1 MICKLGRFTL
11 VTLLAAAVAPSLSA
25 AVWKLDPSHSAAQ
38 FAVRH
43 LMVSTVRGQF
53 EKISGTVNYDPA
65 NPEAASVN
73 IEVEVASIDTRNAKR
88 DDHLRSADFFDVAN
102 HPVMKFE
109 STRVRKAGDGKLKLT
124 GNLTIR
130 GVTREVTFD
139 VDGPAPPVKV
149 RDGQR
154 SGATATAVISRKDF
168 GITWNRAIEAG
179 GVTVSNEVHITID
192 VEMISS
198 E

>member
-1 MICKLGRFTL
+1 MTCKLGRFTL
-11 VTLLAAAVAPSLSA
+11 VLLLAAAVAPSLQA

-53 EKISGTVNYDPA
+53 EKISGMVNYDPA
-65 NPEAASVN
+65 NSEAASVS
-73 IEVEVASIDTRNAKR
+73 IEVDVASIDTRNAKR
-88 DDHLRSADFFDVAN
+88 DDHLRGADFFDVAN

-109 STRVRKAGDGKLKLT
+109 STRVRKSGDDKLKLT
-124 GNLTIR
+124 GNLTMR

-139 VDGPAPPVKV
+139 VDGPVPPVKV
-149 RDGQR
+149 RGGLR
-154 SGATATAVISRKDF
+154 SGATATATISRKDF
-168 GITWNRAIEAG
+168 AMTWNRALEAG
-179 GVTVSNEVHITID
+179 GVTVSDAVHITID
-192 VEMISS
+192 IEMISS